1 MTVDSRRVMLQ
12 PGFLLHHRPFR
23 DSSLLLDV
31 LTMDHGRLALVAR
44 GARSARSRL
53 KGVLRP
59 FLPLSLSWVQR
70 SELGTLTGVEP
81 DGPPVA
87 LAGDVLMSGY
97 YLNELLL
104 YFLHRHDPQPE
115 LFRAYRH
122 TIRALSAAG
131 DPSPALR
138 DFELELLRLLGY
150 GVVMDELPSSG
161 QRLDPDAFYEYRPEQ
176 GPVRVERAG
185 GDTVFSGS
193 HLLGI
198 HDRRF
203 DDPDVLRAAGR
214 LLRRLITHHL
224 GGRELKSRKVLV
236 DLHRGRDR
244 MGGLHVD
251 SGE

>member
-1 MTVDSRRVMLQ
+1 MPVDSRRVMLQ
-12 PGFLLHHRPFR
+12 PGFLLHYRPFR

-59 FLPLSLSWVQR
+59 FLPLTLSWVQR
-70 SELGTLTGVEP
+70 SELGTLTGAEP
-81 DGPPVA
+81 NGRPLA
-87 LAGDVLMSGY
+87 LSGDRLMSGY

-104 YFLHRHDPQPE
+104 HFLHRHDPQPE
-115 LFRAYRH
+115 LYRAYRQ
-122 TIRALSAAG
+122 TISALSAAG
-131 DPSPALR
+131 EPSPLLR

-150 GVVMDELPSSG
+150 GAVMDEVPSSG

-176 GPVRVERAG
+176 GPVRVERASG
-185 GDTVFSGS
+185 EGVFAGS
-193 HLLGI
+193 DLLGI

-203 DDPDVLRAAGR
+203 DDPQVLRAAGR
-214 LLRRLITHHL
+214 LLRGLITHHL

-244 MGGLHVD
+244 MGGLHD
-251 SGE
+251 ETGE